1 MTIEERRR
9 TCSYCAVTFRTM
21 EALRKHWKSPLC
33 GRNRRSSM
41 ERLQA
46 AKALAIKEAL
56 EGLLGN
62 TSVQKWLE
70 KNYPNLLLQ
79 GQAALEMED
88 GNDPADYR

>member
-1 MTIEERRR
+1 MMTIEERRR

-41 ERLQA
+41 EWLQA
-46 AKALAIKEAL
+46 AKALAI
-56 EGLLGN
+56 
-62 TSVQKWLE
+62 QKWLE